1 MNNKNIELT
10 VLKTLGIIVVVSCH
24 LGINMFNLIGIPLT
38 SSTELFPEY
47 SYHMPLFIF
56 ASGYFYKRIYESDI
70 LNLTK
75 KRFKSIKKYMNCN
88 LFYFCLCFVLVSFG
102 IFSRNIEFNFKS
114 IFIEPF
120 LGGFQFYFNG
130 PGWFVPFLFI
140 LQITYTYLRKVIG
153 LKFKS
158 FNNQYCSIL
167 KQESIFFISLIILGF
182 ISTSISNIY
191 PVINDNMNI
200 LQSFLRILFG
210 LQFFQLGF
218 IYKEFI
224 QKNIKFSFLSF
235 FLVIICKFI
244 VFLSFGYYTFSL
256 RTIKFNNHS
265 ILPFVV
271 SILGIIYCLHL
282 TKFIVNISSKL
293 NSKALSFIYFLR
305 NNTWSIMMHHL
316 LVKWSLDRIYD
327 LSFMPNNFKLI
338 GNYFISHLLCILLP
352 IGFVYLY
359 KNMEYGLLFKNKL
372 VIFNNKLKKAFF
384 A

>member
-10 VLKTLGIIVVVSCH
+10 VLKALGIIVVVSCH

-70 LNLTK
+70 LNLAK
-75 KRFKSIKKYMNCN
+75 KRFESIKKYMNCN
-88 LFYFCLCFVLVSFG
+88 LFYLCLCFLLVSFG

-153 LKFKS
+153 LKFRS
-158 FNNQYCSIL
+158 FNNKCYSIL

-224 QKNIKFSFLSF
+224 EKNIKFSFLSF
-235 FLVIICKFI
+235 FLVILCKFI

-293 NSKALSFIYFLR
+293 NSKVLSFIYFLG

-338 GNYFISHLLCILLP
+338 GNYFISPLLCVLLP